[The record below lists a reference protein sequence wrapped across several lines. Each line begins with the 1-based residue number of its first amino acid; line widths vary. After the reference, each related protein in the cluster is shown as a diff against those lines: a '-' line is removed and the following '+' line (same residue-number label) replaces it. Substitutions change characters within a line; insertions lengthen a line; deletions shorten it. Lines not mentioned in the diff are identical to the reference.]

1 MLRKE
6 MFQTVFEMRK
16 IINRVSILGYFII
29 LIALIGCKSDKKQ
42 QEEQEKTKVS
52 AIYGS
57 VIAIGKVLPEDGWI
71 QISSPISAEI
81 KDIIVKEGDQVEQGQ
96 VLLTLKENTQELD
109 LAQSQIQL
117 EGLKAQHQATI
128 RDLAK
133 QEIILKEL
141 LSKYETSKSLFAK
154 NAETKENVDKDLS
167 QVKQQE
173 ELISGLKN
181 QIKANKTSEE
191 EQTIVISKNRKSLKD
206 YQVTAIKKGIVSE
219 LNVQIGQTINDTD
232 ELGKIVDSENIII
245 EAEVDELFADSVK
258 IGQSVDINFVG
269 KPAIIGKGKIM
280 YVSPTL
286 MNKSILFET
295 ANEAEDRRVRRI
307 RIEPEGN
314 SALLINSKV
323 ECRIKL

>member
-1 MLRKE
+1 M
-6 MFQTVFEMRK
+6 
-16 IINRVSILGYFII
+16 ILT
-29 LIALIGCKSDKKQ
+29 ALIGCKSEKKKK
-42 QEEQEKTKVS
+42 EEQEKAKVS
-52 AIYGS
+52 AVYGS
-57 VIAIGKVLPEDGWI
+57 VIAIGKVLPEGGWV
-71 QISSPISAEI
+71 QISSPVSAEV
-81 KDIIVKEGDQVEQGQ
+81 KDIMVKEGDEVEQGQ
-96 VLLTLKENTQELD
+96 VLMTLKENTEGLD
-109 LAQSQIQL
+109 LAQSQSQL
-117 EGLKAQHQATI
+117 ESLKAQHQVNI

-141 LSKYETSKSLFAK
+141 MSKYETSRSLLAK
-154 NAETKENVDKDLS
+154 NAETRENVDKDLS
-167 QVKQQE
+167 NVKQQE
-173 ELISGLKN
+173 ELISGLKSQISAN
-181 QIKANKTSEE
+181 QATEK
-191 EQTIVISKNRKSLKD
+191 EQSIVIAKNRQSLKD

-219 LNVQIGQTINDTD
+219 LNVEIGQTINGTA

-258 IGQSVDINFVG
+258 IGQTVDINFVG
-269 KPAIIGKGKIM
+269 KPTVIGKGKIV
-280 YVSPTL
+280 YLSPTL